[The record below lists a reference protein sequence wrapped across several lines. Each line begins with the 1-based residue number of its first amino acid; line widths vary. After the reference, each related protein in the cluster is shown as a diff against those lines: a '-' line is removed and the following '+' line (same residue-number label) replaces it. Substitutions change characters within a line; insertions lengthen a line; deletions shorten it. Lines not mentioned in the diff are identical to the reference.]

1 MREVGAISAT
11 PRVVADRV
19 AAPIVRRSGPLAVL
33 EVGAGTGAV
42 TDAILTR
49 LGAGDRLDVYEINA
63 TFAALLRVRY
73 AEHPVR
79 VVEADV
85 DTLPPDARY
94 DAIVSSL
101 PLMHF
106 PRHEARPVL
115 ARLGAALL
123 PGGTLSYY
131 DYWGK
136 EARCWLAWGRE
147 RRRMSG
153 VLRETREFVR
163 AMDHRREVVA
173 WNVPPA
179 VVHHVQRRGD
189 PARA

>member
-1 MREVGAISAT
+1 MREDGAISAT
-11 PRVVADRV
+11 SRVVADRV

-101 PLMHF
+101 PLMNF
-106 PRHEARPVL
+106 PPDKV
-115 ARLGAALL
+115 
-123 PGGTLSYY
+123 
-131 DYWGK
+131 
-136 EARCWLAWGRE
+136 
-147 RRRMSG
+147 
-153 VLRETREFVR
+153 
-163 AMDHRREVVA
+163 
-173 WNVPPA
+173 
-179 VVHHVQRRGD
+179 RRGIRQALQS
-189 PARA
+189 PSRARSWPRNPRPWTICAAGSMRSTMRCTIS